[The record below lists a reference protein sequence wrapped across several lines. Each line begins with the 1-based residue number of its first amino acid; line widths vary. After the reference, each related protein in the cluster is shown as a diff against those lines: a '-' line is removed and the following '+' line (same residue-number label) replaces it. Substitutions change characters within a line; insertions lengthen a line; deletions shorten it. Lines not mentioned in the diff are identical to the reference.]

1 MILNFKR
8 VTSFWF
14 DEEIENL
21 KKLISQEEIDRIFK
35 ECQDELLVPIDSI
48 ENVQT
53 INKMFFKKVENMLN
67 KKLEEDSSFNEV
79 LFEKYKDVRSDVNH
93 DIDDLPF

>member
-1 MILNFKR
+1 MILKFRRATN
-8 VTSFWF
+8 FWF
-14 DEEIENL
+14 DEEVEHL
-21 KKLISQEEIDRIFK
+21 KQIISQEEIDSIFK

-53 INKMFFKKVENMLN
+53 IHKMFFKKVEDMLN

-79 LFEKYKDVRSDVNH
+79 LFEKYKDVRSSVNH
-93 DIDDLPF
+93 EMDDLPF